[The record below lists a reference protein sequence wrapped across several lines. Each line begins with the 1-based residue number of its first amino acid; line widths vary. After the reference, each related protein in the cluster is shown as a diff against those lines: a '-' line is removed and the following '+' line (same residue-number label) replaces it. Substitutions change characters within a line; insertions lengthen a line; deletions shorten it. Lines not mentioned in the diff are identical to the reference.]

1 MPTISKAIADQNCRN
16 NVMLELGIDGN
27 GNFSRTSNQSYET
40 ITTDPNGIERVVEV
54 RFVVKTVSEDK
65 SAKEVLAADIKAYED
80 KKAAATEKLEA
91 RRLKAEKDKAK
102 REAAK
107 AKKEA
112 EAAKEEK

>member
-16 NVMLELGIDGN
+16 NVMFELGIDGN
-27 GNFSRTSNQSYET
+27 GNFSRVSNQSYET
-40 ITTDPNGIERVVEV
+40 ITTDSNGIERVVEV
-54 RFVVKTVSEDK
+54 RFIVKTVSETK
-65 SAKEVLAADIKAYED
+65 SAQEVLMEDVKAYED

-107 AKKEA
+107 AKKEV
-112 EAAKEEK
+112 EAAKEEE